1 MTLLTG
7 ELTKVPTAVLDI
19 SVDVS
24 ALLGVSTIA
33 SISVSSAGVT
43 VASSSYLGATV
54 SARISG
60 GAADTIT
67 SIAFQV
73 TRADGLVFTRYV
85 AVKVVARLVVAT
97 TQKAPNDIIQLPATD
112 WSEVL
117 GSDTIAS
124 RSWSGG
130 GLTIASGGT
139 TATPTLSGGVAGQD
153 YDATETITTAGGQT
167 DARVHVIQ
175 VRTL

>member
-1 MTLLTG
+1 MTRLAG
-7 ELTKVPTAVLDI
+7 EITKVPTAVVDI
-19 SVDVS
+19 GMDVA
-24 ALLGVSTIA
+24 ALLGA
-33 SISVSSAGVT
+33 SVIDALNVTASGVA
-43 VASSSYLGATV
+43 VDDSDFDGADV
-54 SARISG
+54 FARISG
-60 GAADTIT
+60 GTADVLTHV
-67 SIAFQV
+67 AFQV
-73 TRADGLVFTRYV
+73 TRADALIFTRYI

-97 TQKAPNDIIQLPATD
+97 TQKAPADIIQLPATD

-117 GSDTIAS
+117 ASDTIAS